1 MKKIFLIFIVF
12 CLLAMPVLAA
22 IYEVKIL
29 KDEEIRKLSN
39 DALMTVYTEA
49 MIEREAT
56 KTFYAKAG
64 FTPKEYESYRSL
76 LTFVVRL
83 RKEMATRELEPLPI
97 EEWLK

>member
-1 MKKIFLIFIVF
+1 MKKIFSVLIIL
-12 CLLAMPVLAA
+12 CLLATPIFAA

-29 KDEEIRKLSN
+29 TDEEIRKLSDEAIVN
-39 DALMTVYTEA
+39 VYTEA

-64 FTPKEYESYRSL
+64 FTPKEYDSYRNL
-76 LTFVVRL
+76 LGFVVRL
-83 RKEMATRELEPLPI
+83 RKEMDSREIEPPPV

>member
-1 MKKIFLIFIVF
+1 MKRIFFILIIF
-12 CLLAMPVLAA
+12 CLLATFVLAA

-29 KDEEIRKLSN
+29 TDEEIRKLSN
-39 DALMTVYTEA
+39 DAIVAVYTDA

-64 FTPKEYESYRSL
+64 FTPKEYDSYRTL

-83 RKEMATRELEPLPI
+83 RKEMAAREIEPPPV